1 MALIINLQT
10 DVVCAQRY
18 SKVLRGWRKRK
29 KETEPPRCQVAICSV
44 KSKKTY
50 NKNTHFLPVFMGLP
64 SMSST
69 RKEIEDCIN
78 KEGLEHGYPGF
89 TTL

>member
-1 MALIINLQT
+1 
-10 DVVCAQRY
+10 
-18 SKVLRGWRKRK
+18 
-29 KETEPPRCQVAICSV
+29 
-44 KSKKTY
+44 
-50 NKNTHFLPVFMGLP
+50 MGLP